1 MKTLYSTEATVKG
14 GGRNGQA
21 RTSDGR
27 LEVELDIPRELGGEG
42 GNGTNPEQLFAAGYA
57 ACFASAVAKVGR
69 TTKREASDATVTS
82 RVGIGSDG
90 SPGYSL
96 WVEIRVDL
104 PSLSQD
110 EAESLVAEAHET
122 CPYSRATRDNIPV
135 HLIVEGEQSGMS

>member
-1 MKTLYSTEATVKG
+1 MKTIYATEATVRG

-27 LEVELDIPRELGGEG
+27 LEVELDIPQELGGEG

-57 ACFASAVAKVGR
+57 ACFASAVAKVSR
-69 TTKREASDATVTS
+69 RMKRDASDATVTS

-90 SPGYSL
+90 SSGYSL
-96 WVEIRVDL
+96 WVQIQVNL
-104 PSLSQD
+104 PSLNQD

-122 CPYSRATRDNIPV
+122 CPYSKATRDNIPV
-135 HLIVEGEQSGMS
+135 HLVVEGEQVGTH